1 MGKIFLKRSQATSNG
16 GTSTVKTST
25 SSTSSNFTNSFRDRG
40 RRRNNHNQQQQQRV
54 KPVQGSEVVAVES
67 QQVNAKTFKY
77 PSGGFETWIEHSLLY
92 TMIRESNIFPPETV
106 LKAIDEEE
114 YTQYFIIKQKQQ
126 HHNHQRKI
134 NNDNDDYNS
143 DGNKYSTTLAAA
155 TATTITATTT
165 AVAAEV
171 SYAQLTA
178 LLALA
183 GEEWSSSS
191 EVPQQLCKAIS
202 KQIIKYANKH
212 DLDRQ
217 QELKELL
224 NPLIDY
230 AKGRGRKQALQMLP
244 WFAALTVST
253 INPLAFYATYMS
265 MLAANSDSLSKG
277 DRADRNT
284 IDMAEMGSRHGNV
297 EKASLLD
304 EDHYNESD
312 EDNDK

>member
-1 MGKIFLKRSQATSNG
+1 MPRLFLKRSQATSSG
-16 GTSTVKTST
+16 GTTTAARA
-25 SSTSSNFTNSFRDRG
+25 SNNSNSNNSFRIG
-40 RRRNNHNQQQQQRV
+40 RRRNNNNNNISQQRA
-54 KPVQGSEVVAVES
+54 KPVQGSEAVAVES
-67 QQVNAKTFKY
+67 QEVNAKTFKY
-77 PSGGFETWIEHSLLY
+77 PEGGFETWIEHSLLY
-92 TMIRESNIFPPETV
+92 TMIRESNIFPAEAV
-106 LKAIDEEE
+106 LTAIDEEE
-114 YTQYFIIKQKQQ
+114 YSQYFAVKQQ
-126 HHNHQRKI
+126 DQQQRQRQQQLFDDDDDS
-134 NNDNDDYNS
+134 NNSNNNIDAR
-143 DGNKYSTTLAAA
+143 KPA
-155 TATTITATTT
+155 
-165 AVAAEV
+165 AAEV

-191 EVPQQLCKAIS
+191 EVPQRLCKAIS

-212 DLDRQ
+212 ELGRE

-230 AKGRGRKQALQMLP
+230 AKGRGRKQALHMLP

-253 INPLAFYATYMS
+253 VNPLAFYATYMS
-265 MLAANSDSLSKG
+265 MLAANSESLNKG

-304 EDHYNESD
+304 EDHYNEDDDD
-312 EDNDK
+312 E

>member
-1 MGKIFLKRSQATSNG
+1 MGKLFLKRSQATSNG
-16 GTSTVKTST
+16 GGTSTAVRGAT
-25 SSTSSNFTNSFRDRG
+25 SSSSSSSSNSFTNSFRRRG
-40 RRRNNHNQQQQQRV
+40 RNRSNNQQQQQQQRV
-54 KPVQGSEVVAVES
+54 KPLQGSEAVAAES

-77 PSGGFETWIEHSLLY
+77 PMEGFETWIEHSLLDSFND
-92 TMIRESNIFPPETV
+92 TT
-106 LKAIDEEE
+106 KAVE
-114 YTQYFIIKQKQQ
+114 
-126 HHNHQRKI
+126 
-134 NNDNDDYNS
+134 
-143 DGNKYSTTLAAA
+143 
-155 TATTITATTT
+155 
-165 AVAAEV
+165 AEV

-183 GEEWSSSS
+183 GEEWSSTS
-191 EVPQQLCKAIS
+191 EVPQALCKAIS

-230 AKGRGRKQALQMLP
+230 AKGRGRKQAIQMLP

-265 MLAANSDSLSKG
+265 MLAANSDALSKG

-284 IDMAEMGSRHGNV
+284 IDMAEMGNRHGNV

-312 EDNDK
+312 DEDNDE

>member
-1 MGKIFLKRSQATSNG
+1 MGKIFLKRSQATSNS
-16 GTSTVKTST
+16 GTSTTVRT
-25 SSTSSNFTNSFRDRG
+25 SSGTSSPSNTFRDRG

-77 PSGGFETWIEHSLLY
+77 PSEGFETWIEHSLLY

-126 HHNHQRKI
+126 RHNHQRKI
-134 NNDNDDYNS
+134 NDDYDDYNINGDRDS
-143 DGNKYSTTLAAA
+143 ATLAAA
-155 TATTITATTT
+155 KTITATTK
-165 AVAAEV
+165 AVASEV

-212 DLDRQ
+212 DIDRQ

>member
-1 MGKIFLKRSQATSNG
+1 MGKIFLKRSQATSNS
-16 GTSTVKTST
+16 GTSTTVRT
-25 SSTSSNFTNSFRDRG
+25 SSGTSSPSNTFRDRG

-77 PSGGFETWIEHSLLY
+77 PSEGFETWIEHSLLY

-126 HHNHQRKI
+126 RHNHQRKI
-134 NNDNDDYNS
+134 NDDYDDYNINGDRDS
-143 DGNKYSTTLAAA
+143 ATLAAA
-155 TATTITATTT
+155 KTITATTK
-165 AVAAEV
+165 AVASEV
-171 SYAQLTA
+171 SYSQLTA

-312 EDNDK
+312 EDNDE

>member
-1 MGKIFLKRSQATSNG
+1 M
-16 GTSTVKTST
+16 
-25 SSTSSNFTNSFRDRG
+25 
-40 RRRNNHNQQQQQRV
+40 
-54 KPVQGSEVVAVES
+54 
-67 QQVNAKTFKY
+67 AKQ
-77 PSGGFETWIEHSLLY
+77 EHSLLY
-92 TMIRESNIFPPETV
+92 TMIRESGIFPSETV
-106 LKAIDEEE
+106 LKAIDEED
-114 YTQYFIIKQKQQ
+114 YTQYFTIKEPKQQ
-126 HHNHQRKI
+126 QEHLDNHG
-134 NNDNDDYNS
+134 DDYDDDSNS
-143 DGNKYSTTLAAA
+143 
-155 TATTITATTT
+155 ITEKTDAHKRATTT
-165 AVAAEV
+165 TVAAEV

-183 GEEWSSSS
+183 GEEWPSTS

-212 DLDRQ
+212 NLERE

-253 INPLAFYATYMS
+253 VNPLAFYATYMS
-265 MLAANSDSLSKG
+265 MLAANSDALSKG

-284 IDMAEMGSRHGNV
+284 IDMAELGNRHGNV

-304 EDHYNESD
+304 EDYYNESD
-312 EDNDK
+312 DENE